1 MPSPE
6 GHAKMVD
13 AAYNYSPKAVT
24 PQILKSIKAVQIDD
38 NDVLRQWCD
47 HCPVDISADDMDF

>member
-1 MPSPE
+1 
-6 GHAKMVD
+6 MVD